1 MAGKKPSE
9 NGEPSLDE
17 GILVRQSLKY
27 AEDIARLYDEERAKR
42 RELEEANQKLLVE
55 VAERKRT
62 EEALR
67 QSEERFRAVI
77 EAAQDCIYIKDHSLA
92 YTLVNPA
99 MENLLQISAAQIIGR
114 TDEELYGSEAGLH
127 LRETDLRVLRG
138 EVIEEEHTR
147 PVNGVPRTFLE
158 TRVPLHS
165 YRGEI
170 AGICGIAR
178 DITDRKKS
186 EQTSSRPVVQYPSRA
201 MQLTLEKALLA
212 ASRGSI
218 VLLLG
223 ESGSG
228 KDYLARFIHDHS
240 ERSNGPFFTI
250 NAASVAPELAES
262 ELFGH
267 ESGAFTGAR
276 GRKRGQLELAE
287 GGTLFLNEI
296 GELSPNLQAKL
307 LTFLDTRTFTRVG
320 GEKSISVNARLI
332 TATNRDLEKDVADG
346 RFRRDLYYR
355 LNVLTIKIPPL
366 RERPEDIPIL
376 VQHILGELQREI
388 RLHAPPELDPKAL
401 EALKGYEWPGNVREL
416 RNVLERALI
425 LSGGGKITLTAL
437 GIGDTEKAWSF
448 NTAFPEGKSLNQVT
462 IDLKRS
468 LVIEALRRTGGNRV
482 AAAVL
487 LDISR
492 NSMNHYLRTLGIE
505 D

>member
-1 MAGKKPSE
+1 
-9 NGEPSLDE
+9 
-17 GILVRQSLKY
+17 
-27 AEDIARLYDEERAKR
+27 
-42 RELEEANQKLLVE
+42 
-55 VAERKRT
+55 
-62 EEALR
+62 
-67 QSEERFRAVI
+67 
-77 EAAQDCIYIKDHSLA
+77 
-92 YTLVNPA
+92 
-99 MENLLQISAAQIIGR
+99 
-114 TDEELYGSEAGLH
+114 
-127 LRETDLRVLRG
+127 
-138 EVIEEEHTR
+138 
-147 PVNGVPRTFLE
+147 
-158 TRVPLHS
+158 
-165 YRGEI
+165 
-170 AGICGIAR
+170 
-178 DITDRKKS
+178 
-186 EQTSSRPVVQYPSRA
+186 

-332 TATNRDLEKDVADG
+332 TATNRDLEKDVSEG

-355 LNVLTIKIPPL
+355 LNVLTIKIPSL
-366 RERPEDIPIL
+366 RDRPEDIPIL
-376 VQHILGELQREI
+376 VQHILEDLQREI
-388 RLHAPPELDPKAL
+388 RLSAPPELDPKAL
-401 EALKGYEWPGNVREL
+401 EALKGYDWPGNVREL

-425 LSGGGKITLTAL
+425 LSGGGRITLSAL
-437 GIGDTEKAWSF
+437 GIGDTEKTWSF
-448 NTAFPEGKSLNQVT
+448 TTAFPEGRSLNEVT
-462 IDLKRS
+462 VELKRS
-468 LVIEALRRTGGNRV
+468 LVVEALRRTGGNRV
-482 AAAVL
+482 AAAAL